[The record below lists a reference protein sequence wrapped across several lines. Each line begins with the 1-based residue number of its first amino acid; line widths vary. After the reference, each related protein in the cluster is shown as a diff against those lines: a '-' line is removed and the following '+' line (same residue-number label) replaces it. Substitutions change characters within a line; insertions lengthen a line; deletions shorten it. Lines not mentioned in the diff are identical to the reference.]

1 MDSDLADSVQALK
14 TVFEKR
20 LIPANF
26 GTNDK
31 AAIDALKQQLDLP
44 DRYRAFLLEADPLDV
59 ETVTPTERVRFI
71 PAAEL
76 VGEQVGYG
84 KGDGQTPPM
93 TGWRE
98 GWIVVGQGML
108 GDPYFLDTTRPD
120 AEGDCPVM
128 TAMSGA
134 DLRPVL
140 CASTFASF
148 VEILAAAMAVAED
161 FPADALDPDEEFIF
175 REALGPKVRV
185 IDQAALR
192 EGHWTS

>member
-1 MDSDLADSVQALK
+1 VDSDLAESVQALK

-31 AAIDALKQQLDLP
+31 AVVEALKRKFDLP
-44 DRYRAFLLEADPLDV
+44 DRYAAFLQEADPVDV

-71 PAAEL
+71 PVAEL
-76 VGEQVGYG
+76 AQEQLGYG
-84 KGDGQTPPM
+84 QGDADTPRM
-93 TGWRE
+93 NGWRE
-98 GWIVVGQGML
+98 GWIVVAQGML
-108 GDPYFLDTTRPD
+108 GDPYFFDTTRMD

-134 DLRPVL
+134 ELRPVL

-148 VEILAAAMAVAED
+148 VEILAAAMEVAED
-161 FPADALDPDEEFIF
+161 FGDGGLSPDDEFIF

-192 EGHWTS
+192 AGHWTS

>member
-1 MDSDLADSVQALK
+1 MDSDLANSVQALK
-14 TVFEKR
+14 TIFEKR

-26 GTNDK
+26 GTNDEVVVE
-31 AAIDALKQQLDLP
+31 ALRKELDVP
-44 DRYRAFLLEADPLDV
+44 DRYLAFLREADPIDV

-76 VGEQVGYG
+76 LQEQIGYG
-84 KGDGQTPPM
+84 RGDADHPPM
-93 TGWRE
+93 AGWRE
-98 GWIVVGQGML
+98 GWIVVAQGML

-128 TAMSGA
+128 TAMSGT

-140 CASTFASF
+140 CASNFASF
-148 VEILAAAMAVAED
+148 VEILAAAMGVAED
-161 FPADALDPDEEFIF
+161 FADEGLVPDDEYIF
-175 REALGPKVRV
+175 REALGPKVRW

>member
-1 MDSDLADSVQALK
+1 MDSDLAESVQALK

-26 GTNDK
+26 GTNDQGVVK
-31 AAIDALKQQLDLP
+31 ALKQALDLP
-44 DRYRAFLLEADPLDV
+44 DRYVAFLQAADPLDV

-71 PAAEL
+71 PVAEL
-76 VGEQVGYG
+76 AGEQIGYG
-84 KGDGQTPPM
+84 QGDGDNPRM
-93 TGWRE
+93 NGWRE
-98 GWIVVGQGML
+98 GWIVVAQGML
-108 GDPYFLDTTRPD
+108 GDPYFLDTTRMD

-134 DLRPVL
+134 ELRPVL
-140 CASTFASF
+140 CGSTFASF
-148 VEILAAAMAVAED
+148 VAILAAAMEVAED
-161 FPADALDPDEEFIF
+161 FGDGGLIPDDEFIF
-175 REALGPKVRV
+175 REALGPKVRM